1 MPKNGD
7 QGASSDAADESP
19 LAVPDFMRPMLHC
32 NTFLSGSEL
41 YEQFGFKGT
50 PEQSSFSDRFHHY
63 LRRGPLRVL
72 GVFAVVAATVVFC
85 LWLASEGG
93 QKAGHSSQSDLR
105 AMERLTELGKR
116 LEISES
122 EKRMVVSQLSAARQ
136 ELTRLLGSR
145 ADDVDVKRLEALLHM
160 ETEKSAK
167 LERALGLLKP
177 AKYEQDQ
184 NLFVSY
190 VGPGETNDE
199 AIGTVKV
206 LVRNVQFPC
215 VLRWI
220 VGEKEERIYLPAG
233 NTSLELPAGNP
244 VTAFCEPVHTAGW
257 LQAVF
262 VAVIRNERLAMKP
275 GSALGKISIVLK
287 DNDTVVLHCE
297 QPIPPWNA
305 VCVPVKGEWIMV
317 TLERPRANLDTDK
330 WINKKWEGKERFPN
344 TAIFWAHEGS
354 EALARNLAQ
363 FFIAHRTDKG
373 RWGRF
378 REPETK
384 HLGLVVRA
392 SQDAV
397 SDSMQMIRQEELEEA
412 IVVAFSLLRRQMSP
426 FGVTIQEELEEAKEI
441 LRGQGIPV
449 KD

>member
-1 MPKNGD
+1 
-7 QGASSDAADESP
+7 
-19 LAVPDFMRPMLHC
+19 
-32 NTFLSGSEL
+32 
-41 YEQFGFKGT
+41 
-50 PEQSSFSDRFHHY
+50 
-63 LRRGPLRVL
+63 
-72 GVFAVVAATVVFC
+72 
-85 LWLASEGG
+85 
-93 QKAGHSSQSDLR
+93 
-105 AMERLTELGKR
+105 
-116 LEISES
+116 
-122 EKRMVVSQLSAARQ
+122 
-136 ELTRLLGSR
+136 
-145 ADDVDVKRLEALLHM
+145 
-160 ETEKSAK
+160 
-167 LERALGLLKP
+167 
-177 AKYEQDQ
+177 
-184 NLFVSY
+184 
-190 VGPGETNDE
+190 
-199 AIGTVKV
+199 
-206 LVRNVQFPC
+206 
-215 VLRWI
+215 
-220 VGEKEERIYLPAG
+220 
-233 NTSLELPAGNP
+233 
-244 VTAFCEPVHTAGW
+244 
-257 LQAVF
+257 
-262 VAVIRNERLAMKP
+262 
-275 GSALGKISIVLK
+275 
-287 DNDTVVLHCE
+287 
-297 QPIPPWNA
+297 
-305 VCVPVKGEWIMV
+305 MV